1 MYSIHLFIQKG
12 EIKYMN
18 IFIQVLSI
26 VAFAIVVLV
35 VYNVL
40 KIYVLH
46 KIKINKWIVL
56 VAALVFFMVPMLIWP
71 TMPTYLANYILPGI
85 FVILFLWFMDLSG
98 FMKKSDISKSKG
110 YKMTSS
116 KKNKK
121 DDIVIRSK
129 AKPNRVKNNKK

>member
-18 IFIQVLSI
+18 IFIQILSI
-26 VAFAIVVLV
+26 VAYAIVVLV

-98 FMKKSDISKSKG
+98 FMKKSDISRSKG

-116 KKNKK
+116 KKDKK